1 LRPLEVSTSKILS
14 CVSILAKKLES
25 DYYYYYY
32 YYYYSYSYYYYY
44 YLLLNRTEERMEVQW
59 KNRQE
64 SPGERVQFDSM
75 WFLQKSVI
83 RTTTETNDMLFLAR
97 APK

>member
-1 LRPLEVSTSKILS
+1 MRPLEVSTSKILS
-14 CVSILAKKLES
+14 CGSILAKKLES
-25 DYYYYYY
+25 DYY
-32 YYYYSYSYYYYY
+32 YYYYY